1 MKAGA
6 AIRDITPKAPIQLC
20 GYPESPI
27 STGTHDPFY
36 IAAFYFAD
44 AQTKILYLTA
54 DLLFFARARVDK
66 ITAEIS
72 EKTGV
77 AQENILLAATHT
89 HYGPAPDCDI
99 YNEAFGPELCPE
111 YMENVQRC
119 AVEAAVEAVEHAFE
133 AKLGYGS
140 GFCGKEQGIGGN
152 RHDSEKYAQDPEVQI
167 LAITD
172 ETDTVR
178 GILTGYA
185 LHPTVLPTDT
195 TLASTDYV
203 GYLRRTVEQ
212 AYPGA
217 VFGFMQ
223 GCSGNQ
229 SSRSI
234 ARRSA
239 LEAPSAVKPSGY

>member
-72 EKTGV
+72 GKTGV

-89 HYGPAPDCDI
+89 HYGLSLIHISRGRSRAILRATSQTMCS
-99 YNEAFGPELCPE
+99 LC
-111 YMENVQRC
+111 VS
-119 AVEAAVEAVEHAFE
+119 AA
-133 AKLGYGS
+133 
-140 GFCGKEQGIGGN
+140 
-152 RHDSEKYAQDPEVQI
+152 
-167 LAITD
+167 
-172 ETDTVR
+172 
-178 GILTGYA
+178 
-185 LHPTVLPTDT
+185 
-195 TLASTDYV
+195 
-203 GYLRRTVEQ
+203 
-212 AYPGA
+212 
-217 VFGFMQ
+217 
-223 GCSGNQ
+223 
-229 SSRSI
+229 
-234 ARRSA
+234 
-239 LEAPSAVKPSGY
+239 

>member
-72 EKTGV
+72 GKTGV

-119 AVEAAVEAVEHAFE
+119 AVDAAVEAVEHAFE
-133 AKLGYGS
+133 AKLGYGRS
-140 GFCGKEQGIGGN
+140 RTSVG
-152 RHDSEKYAQDPEVQI
+152 
-167 LAITD
+167 
-172 ETDTVR
+172 
-178 GILTGYA
+178 TG
-185 LHPTVLPTDT
+185 T
-195 TLASTDYV
+195 TRKNMRRIRRCRFSR
-203 GYLRRTVEQ
+203 LRMRQT
-212 AYPGA
+212 
-217 VFGFMQ
+217 
-223 GCSGNQ
+223 
-229 SSRSI
+229 
-234 ARRSA
+234 
-239 LEAPSAVKPSGY
+239 PSAAF